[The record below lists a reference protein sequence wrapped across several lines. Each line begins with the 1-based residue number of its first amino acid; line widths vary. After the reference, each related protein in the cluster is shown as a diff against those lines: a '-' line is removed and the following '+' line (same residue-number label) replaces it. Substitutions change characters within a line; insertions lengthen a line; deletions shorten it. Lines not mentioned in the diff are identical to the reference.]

1 MAFTAYL
8 VHLGILAGIYV
19 ILTLS
24 LNLAVGYTGLLN
36 LGHVAFFGIGAY
48 ATAILS
54 TQGFPWWV
62 GLVAGVLLAALA
74 GVLLALPTARLKGD
88 YLALATLGFT
98 FILGAVARNWQS
110 LTRGALGIPGIPRIA
125 STNIWF
131 LIIVAVIAILISIL
145 VRYLTHSSFGRVIQA
160 IRDDD
165 LAAASLGKNVFA
177 YRTASLSI
185 SAALA
190 GLAGVLFAHFITFID
205 PSIFSIDELILLFSM
220 VIVGGLAS
228 VRGSIIGAVLI
239 FLLPEPLRF
248 IGFPSS
254 VIGPMRAI
262 LFAVL
267 LLLILV
273 YRPKG
278 LFGKVDLA

>member
-1 MAFTAYL
+1 
-8 VHLGILAGIYV
+8 
-19 ILTLS
+19 
-24 LNLAVGYTGLLN
+24 LLN

-48 ATAILS
+48 AAAILS
-54 TQGFPWWV
+54 THGFPWWV
-62 GLVAGVLLAALA
+62 GLTAGVILAAVA

-110 LTRGALGIPGIPRIA
+110 LTRGALGIPGIPRLASSNNEFLVIA
-125 STNIWF
+125 
-131 LIIVAVIAILISIL
+131 LVVAVIVAVL
-145 VRYLTHSSFGRVIQA
+145 VGWIVKSSFGRVLQA
-160 IRDDD
+160 IRDDE

-177 YRTASLSI
+177 YRTAALAI

-190 GLAGVLFAHFITFID
+190 GLAGGLSAHFITFID
-205 PSIFSIDELILLFSM
+205 PSVFSLDELILLFSM

-228 VRGSIIGAVLI
+228 IRGSIAGAVII

-262 LFAVL
+262 LYAVI

-278 LFGKVDLA
+278 LFGRVDLA